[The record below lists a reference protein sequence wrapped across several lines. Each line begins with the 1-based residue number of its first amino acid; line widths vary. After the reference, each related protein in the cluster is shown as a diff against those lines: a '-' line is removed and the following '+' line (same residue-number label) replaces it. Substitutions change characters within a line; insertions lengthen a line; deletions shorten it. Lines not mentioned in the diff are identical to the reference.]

1 MKKVLFSLMMLSAL
15 FLSAAEGTLPFRYGK
30 ILSAE
35 SSSRKPSIASKK
47 MKDTSD
53 GIWVEIVI
61 QLYPGR
67 TIGSFDYELES
78 NGVKYP
84 CRAIA
89 KNQESYDENVWEITD
104 TSENDKF
111 RLLFNPKK
119 SSSGKYRLRTY
130 RPNPVY
136 PEFELIDKKGESF
149 TPVENI
155 SDKGVMGEKKSASAE
170 GKQDSENKAKQ

>member
-1 MKKVLFSLMMLSAL
+1 MKKNLFFLSMLSAL
-15 FLSAAEGTLPFRYGK
+15 LLSAEGTVPFRYGK

-170 GKQDSENKAKQ
+170 GKQDSENKAKK